1 MAIMASRTLPRFRHA
16 AFAVWARNM
25 LVLRKMAGSSIV
37 INFGEP
43 LLYLLA
49 FGFGLGQFIG
59 GQMDLPYLT
68 FLASGMLAA
77 SAMNTAGFE
86 ALYGVF
92 TRMVPQRSYDAML
105 ASPLEVSDILAGEL
119 LYCATKSVLHGAG
132 ILLVATA
139 LGAVSGWQALW
150 VLPIL
155 FLVGMTF
162 AGLAMI
168 VTAYATSYAFFSYY
182 TTLVMMPL
190 MLLSGVFYPIA
201 VLPAWLQ
208 QLIYLLPL
216 VHAVDLVRPLV
227 AGLPVTNIALHLGVL
242 MAYGI
247 ASYVI
252 AVHWIRKRLR
262 V

>member
-1 MAIMASRTLPRFRHA
+1 MLTESLPRFRHA
-16 AFAVWARNM
+16 AFAIWARNM
-25 LVLRKMAGSSIV
+25 LVMRKMAGSSVV

-49 FGFGLGQFIG
+49 FGFGLGMFIG
-59 GQMDLPYLT
+59 QQMDMPYFT

-77 SAMNTAGFE
+77 SAMNTAAFE

-105 ASPLEVSDILAGEL
+105 ASPLEIADILTGEL

-132 ILLVATA
+132 ILTVAAA
-139 LGAVSGWQALW
+139 LGAVNGWQALW

-155 FLVGMTF
+155 FLVGFTF
-162 AGLAMI
+162 AALAMI
-168 VTAYATSYAFFSYY
+168 VTAFATSYAFFSYY

-190 MLLSGVFYPIA
+190 MLLSGVFYPVT
-201 VLPAWLQ
+201 VLPPLLQ
-208 QLIYLLPL
+208 DVIHGLPL
-216 VHAVDLVRPLV
+216 VHAVKLVRPLV
-227 AGLPVTNIALHLGVL
+227 AGQEVTNIALHIGVL
-242 MAYGI
+242 IAYGVVG
-247 ASYVI
+247 YFI
-252 AVHWIRKRLR
+252 AVLWIRKRLR